1 MPANGIGQT
10 TTGLPQT
17 AEESGVGQIIDPRQR
32 SLALG
37 LEYCKRVF
45 EAKSLEDLYMLLTN
59 DVRNLVDFDRSSLV
73 VHLGG
78 TSRLTAAG
86 LQPVIEKKSKFYDE
100 MTHLAQA
107 LKGVGRGLLL
117 SSDSGASV
125 LKEEELPALAGE
137 AIQSYIDSSA
147 CTFLFCIPLTHD
159 GKPVG
164 HLILEFFET
173 QPPSQ
178 ISILTLLNISPFLG
192 AALAEKWLT
201 DTKPALIS
209 LMDPDSARRGRSSKI
224 FMYGI
229 LAVLVL
235 CVLAGIFLL
244 VPVPFDV
251 GGETEIVPTIR
262 HVAFCGIEGLIDKV
276 HVHEGSKVEKGQ
288 VLADLDPR
296 ELDYKVATAERQVA
310 ILTAEMNLLK
320 RSAGQDPS
328 KLAES
333 EVTALKRKA
342 AQAEFEHYKWQ
353 QQFLHIKSP
362 IAGIVLTK
370 DIESLSGKK
379 FMAGE
384 AFCEIVAPGNLS
396 ADTFV
401 PEDKITYVKTQDP
414 VTVYLSGN
422 PRIGYDLTVSE
433 IAPMAE
439 AHPRMGNVYR
449 VRAPFP
455 DAPPSTMVGMRGIG
469 KIHTMNSTLW
479 YIVSTRLLSQWQR
492 LTLHF

>member
-1 MPANGIGQT
+1 MPTHGTGPT

-17 AEESGVGQIIDPRQR
+17 TGESGVGQAVDPRQR
-32 SLALG
+32 SLAMG

-45 EAKSLEDLYMLLTN
+45 EAETLEDLYMLLTN
-59 DVRNLVDFDRSSLV
+59 DVRILVDFDRSSLV

-78 TSRLTAAG
+78 TSRFTAAA
-86 LQPVIEKKSKFYDE
+86 LQPVIEKKSKFHDE
-100 MTHLAQA
+100 MTRLAAA

-117 SSDSGASV
+117 SKDLGASV
-125 LKEEELPALAGE
+125 LKDEEIPPSARE
-137 AIQSYIDSSA
+137 AIQSYIDSA
-147 CTFLFCIPLTHD
+147 GCAFLFCIPLTHD
-159 GKPVG
+159 RKPVG

-173 QPPSQ
+173 QPPNQ

-192 AALAEKWLT
+192 AALAEKWLA
-201 DTKPALIS
+201 DAKPALMS
-209 LMDPDSARRGRSSKI
+209 LMDPDSARGGRSSKV
-224 FMYGI
+224 FKFGI
-229 LAVLVL
+229 LPALVF
-235 CVLAGIFLL
+235 CVLAGILLL

-276 HVHEGSKVEKGQ
+276 HVHEGSKVEEGQ

-296 ELDYKVATAERQVA
+296 ELDYKVATAERQVG
-310 ILTAEMNLLK
+310 ILTAEMDLLK

-342 AQAEFEHYKWQ
+342 AQAELEHYKWQ
-353 QQFLHIKSP
+353 QQFQQIKSP
-362 IAGIVLTK
+362 TAGIVLTK

-401 PEDKITYVKTQDP
+401 PEDKITHVKTGDP

-422 PRIGYDLTVSE
+422 PRTGYDLAVSE
-433 IAPMAE
+433 MAPMAE
-439 AHPRMGNVYR
+439 ALPRLGNVYR

-479 YIVSTRLLSQWQR
+479 FIVSTRVLSQWRQ